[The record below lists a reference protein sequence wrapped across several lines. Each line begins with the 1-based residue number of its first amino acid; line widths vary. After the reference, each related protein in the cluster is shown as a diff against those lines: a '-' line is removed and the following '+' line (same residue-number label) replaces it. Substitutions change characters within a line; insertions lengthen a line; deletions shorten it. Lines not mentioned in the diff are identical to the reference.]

1 MADQQPPAQQQLR
14 VGIFGAA
21 NIARKV
27 WGALHGAG
35 HVVTIVGTRDTAKG
49 VAFAES
55 VVAELNGA
63 SSSSSSPVPVP
74 RVGSYKDV
82 VDADDVDVVYVPIPV
97 TSRDEWV
104 RAAMRR
110 GKHIV
115 GEKPPARSVAEL
127 REWLDLAA
135 AEGVL
140 YMDGT
145 MFSHGQRLARVKEA
159 IAAVGGPIAHIDVQ
173 MSFYPSDESFFEKD
187 IRMFPALEP
196 HGALGDVGWYYLRW
210 ILHLLDGF
218 EAAAKPE
225 GSSGITVTRAVTT
238 KRCEKTGAIVAFEAD
253 ITFAVGGSTPTTT
266 ATFFCSMAKDLP
278 HLTRAYVRDSN
289 GSNCTLVTIPDCVV
303 PANDAAP
310 YYLVE
315 RAIAA
320 AASSCNAADEAKK
333 GAVCCFD
340 GQRLSAEGLTAYE
353 AKAGVER
360 FVAGGDEADG
370 TFQTIQMWRNVAAAL
385 MPANASSTSSAVER
399 PRRADPAVAAVYAS
413 RALGTQSLMETVF
426 DAEHKQ

>member
-27 WGALHGAG
+27 WGALHAAG

-74 RVGSYKDV
+74 RIGSYKDV

-196 HGALGDVGWYYLRW
+196 HGALGDVGWYCLRW

-225 GSSGITVTRAVTT
+225 GSSGITVTRAATT

-253 ITFAVGGSTPTTT
+253 ITFAVGGTTPTTT
-266 ATFFCSMAKDLP
+266 TFFCSMAKDLP

-303 PANDAAP
+303 PANDAEP

-315 RAIAA
+315 RAIVATA
-320 AASSCNAADEAKK
+320 GD
-333 GAVCCFD
+333 VCCFG

-385 MPANASSTSSAVER
+385 MPADASSTSSAAER
-399 PRRADPAVAAVYAS
+399 PRRAYPAVATVYAS

-426 DAEHKQ
+426 DAEQKQ